1 MSLNP
6 SGMKMALE
14 LLHRLSN
21 CTFVSIFCNIV
32 FDLMLI
38 KFESGKYHDRLAQ
51 TEMYHFN
58 VHETESL
65 ADRLVENT

>member
-1 MSLNP
+1 
-6 SGMKMALE
+6 
-14 LLHRLSN
+14 
-21 CTFVSIFCNIV
+21 
-32 FDLMLI
+32 MLI

-65 ADRLVENT
+65 ADRLVENTWNIYAPLHPAQLQLQAKKHFLK